1 MEDGKRVSFDLDQVI
16 QFFGATLDLVLAL
29 FRPLLHFVKVVSE
42 ESWLGL
48 ALVFLIFFTLFL
60 IRMGARAGDGFAAY
74 AEALEY
80 VGKRGLIVSGAV
92 LGVLL
97 LEWLLMP
104 PLAVLLGAVANSLFG
119 GEPGLGQLVGFLG
132 TSTPARAS
140 FLIDVQEAYRNG
152 ASVLPLGWRAASLVA
167 VAFGSML
174 LVGRAGAR
182 YRSTSPF

>member
-1 MEDGKRVSFDLDQVI
+1 MEEGPRISVNLDGVLRAINGLLDV
-16 QFFGATLDLVLAL
+16 VLAL
-29 FRPLLHFVKVVSE
+29 FRPLLHFVKTVSE

-60 IRMGARAGDGFAAY
+60 IRMGARAGQGFAVY

-80 VGKRGLIVSGAV
+80 VGKRGLIASGAL

-119 GEPGLGQLVGFLG
+119 GEPGLGQLLGFLG
-132 TSTPARAS
+132 TATPQRTA
-140 FLIDVQEAYRNG
+140 FLTDMGEVYRSG
-152 ASVLPLGWRAASLVA
+152 QSALPLGWRAASLVA

-174 LVGRAGAR
+174 LVGKAGAR
-182 YRSTSPF
+182 FRSTSPF

>member
-1 MEDGKRVSFDLDQVI
+1 MEEGQRVSFDLDGVI
-16 QFFGATLDLVLAL
+16 RTLNGVLDLVLAL
-29 FRPLLHFVKVVSE
+29 FRPLLHFVKTVSE

-60 IRMGARAGDGFAAY
+60 IRMGARAGQGFAVY

-80 VGKRGLIVSGAV
+80 VGKRGLVVSGMV

-119 GEPGLGQLVGFLG
+119 GEPGLGQLLGFLG
-132 TSTPARAS
+132 TSTPARAA
-140 FLIDVQEAYRNG
+140 FLADMRETYRSG
-152 ASVLPLGWRAASLVA
+152 ESALPLGWRAATLVA

-182 YRSTSPF
+182 FRSTSPF

>member
-1 MEDGKRVSFDLDQVI
+1 MEGGNRISFDLDGAI
-16 QFFGATLDLVLAL
+16 QFLNATFNLLLAL
-29 FRPLLHFVKVVSE
+29 FRPLLNFVKTVSE

-60 IRMGARAGDGFAAY
+60 IRMGARTGRGVGVY

-80 VGKRGLIVSGAV
+80 VGWRGLLASGA
-92 LGVLL
+92 LLLVLL

-104 PLAVLLGAVANSLFG
+104 PVAVLLGALVNSLTG
-119 GEPGLGQLVGFLG
+119 GEPGVGQLVGFL
-132 TSTPARAS
+132 STPSPQRAA
-140 FLIDVQEAYRNG
+140 FLGDVRDVYRNG
-152 ASVLPLGWRAASLVA
+152 GSMLPLGWRAAGLVA

-174 LVGRAGAR
+174 LVGKAGAR

>member
-1 MEDGKRVSFDLDQVI
+1 MEGGNRVSFDLDGVL
-16 QFFGATLDLVLAL
+16 QFLNGTLDVLLAL
-29 FRPLLHFVKVVSE
+29 FRPLLHFVKTVSE

-60 IRMGARAGDGFAAY
+60 IRMGARSGQGFGVY

-80 VGKRGLIVSGAV
+80 VGRRGLLASCAV
-92 LGVLL
+92 LVLLL

-104 PLAVLLGAVANSLFG
+104 PLAVLLSALGNSLFG
-119 GEPGLGQLVGFLG
+119 GEPGLRQLLRFLSTATPERSAFLG
-132 TSTPARAS
+132 DMRE
-140 FLIDVQEAYRNG
+140 VYRNG
-152 ASVLPLGWRAASLVA
+152 QSLLPLGWRAATLVA

-174 LVGRAGAR
+174 LVGKAGAR

>member
-1 MEDGKRVSFDLDQVI
+1 MEEGQRVSFDLDGVI
-16 QFFGATLDLVLAL
+16 RALNGALDLVLAL
-29 FRPLLHFVKVVSE
+29 FRPLLHFVKTVSE

-60 IRMGARAGDGFAAY
+60 IRMGARTGRGAAVY

-80 VGKRGLIVSGAV
+80 VGRRGLLASCAL

-104 PLAVLLGAVANSLFG
+104 LLAVLLGALANSVIG
-119 GEPGLGQLVGFLG
+119 GEPGLGQLIGFLG
-132 TSTPARAS
+132 TSSPARAA
-140 FLIDVQEAYRNG
+140 FLADVGEVYRSG
-152 ASVLPLGWRAASLVA
+152 QSVLPLGWRAAGLVA

-174 LVGRAGAR
+174 LVGKAGAR
-182 YRSTSPF
+182 FRSTSPF